1 MRGKSLKNNGLNEKI
16 TNFAYIKI
24 MAMYTDYLK
33 AASAYNGTGVN
44 TTSNLYIITLSL
56 PGPPVYLSS

>member
-1 MRGKSLKNNGLNEKI
+1 
-16 TNFAYIKI
+16 
-24 MAMYTDYLK
+24 MAMYTDYPK
-33 AASAYNGTGVN
+33 TASAYNGTGVN